1 MKKLRAPMLGAV
13 LVSMAVIGNPSF
25 AAVVDAQAGEITS
38 LYTYSEYGGGDVI
51 VTVQLPNG
59 NCAAGYWLRMS
70 DAGAKTMYAQLLSA
84 YHAKARLRIQG
95 HDDQIWGG
103 SGGRYC
109 RIYAVGNVP

>member
-1 MKKLRAPMLGAV
+1 MRKLGAFAAGAV
-13 LVSMAVIGNPSF
+13 LVSMAGVITP
-25 AAVVDAQAGEITS
+25 AIATVVDAQAGEITS

-51 VTVQLPNG
+51 ITVQVPHA

-84 YHAKARLRIQG
+84 YHVKARVRVQG